1 MSLAP
6 LIWGCSDLLE
16 WVSPKLGS
24 FGNEPSL
31 SENFLFLHILPQRSK
46 IYLICQQYYLCL
58 PGYYK
63 HNMLLMDSLFT
74 ILTTAIFLLLA
85 LPNIVTRFR
94 ENIFHVK
101 NNLFITSQRLQVD
114 KL

>member
-1 MSLAP
+1 
-6 LIWGCSDLLE
+6 
-16 WVSPKLGS
+16 
-24 FGNEPSL
+24 
-31 SENFLFLHILPQRSK
+31 
-46 IYLICQQYYLCL
+46 
-58 PGYYK
+58 
-63 HNMLLMDSLFT
+63 MLLMDSLFT